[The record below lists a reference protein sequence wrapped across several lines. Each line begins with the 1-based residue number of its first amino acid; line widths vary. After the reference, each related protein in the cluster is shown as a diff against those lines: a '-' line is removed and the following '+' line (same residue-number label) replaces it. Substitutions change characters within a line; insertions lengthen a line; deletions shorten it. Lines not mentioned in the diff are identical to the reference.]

1 MTPGES
7 IAKFI
12 FTSLFRTYN
21 IREGKELA
29 LICRDKNNRNNNM
42 IAWQRKVS
50 PVPGKMLEN
59 FAII

>member
-1 MTPGES
+1 MDHWTFTFHNIYIPTMTPGES

-29 LICRDKNNRNNNM
+29 LICRDKNNRNNNK
-42 IAWQRKVS
+42 IVC
-50 PVPGKMLEN
+50 
-59 FAII
+59 